1 MNRKKYKGLGIVLVV
16 VAILQFLVLGCIVR
30 KLTGAQWLETASE
43 IVMCAL
49 LSGGIGM
56 IFRARDDK
64 SYKKSMIEENDER
77 NKLLNLKACTVTLI
91 VGFFC
96 YVGVFVYMTSM
107 GILSGAQLALFG
119 IPVFVGTLAYVLSMI
134 YFSKR
139 I

>member
-1 MNRKKYKGLGIVLVV
+1 MNRTKYKRIGIVLVV
-16 VAILQFLVLGCIVR
+16 LAVLQFLILGGIVR
-30 KLTGAQWLETASE
+30 KLTGAEWLGTASK
-43 IVMCAL
+43 IVMCGL

-64 SYKKSMIEENDER
+64 SYKKMMIEENDER

-96 YVGVFVYMTSM
+96 YVGVFVYMTSA
-107 GILSGAQLALFG
+107 GILSGAQYAVFG
-119 IPVFVGTLAYVLSMI
+119 IPIFIGTLAYVFSMF
-134 YFSKR
+134 YFNKR